1 MVSHLSKTS
10 SHSALSLLI
19 FSLLVASVFAKRP
32 GHLPKNQ
39 HPMIGFG
46 KEKVSHLH
54 FYFHDIVSG
63 PNPTAIEVARAHST
77 NTSDTG
83 FGLIM
88 MIDDPLT
95 KGPELT
101 SKLIG
106 RAQGIYAS
114 AAQEELGLLM
124 SLNYMFVEGKYNGS
138 TLSILGRNAA
148 MSGVREL
155 AVVGG
160 SGAFRLARGY
170 ALAKTHAFD
179 PSTGDAVVEYNVVVL
194 HY

>member
-1 MVSHLSKTS
+1 MASYLSKTS
-10 SHSALSLLI
+10 SPSVLSLLF
-19 FSLLVASVFAKRP
+19 FSLLRTSVFARNP
-32 GHLPKNQ
+32 GHPPKNERS
-39 HPMIGFG
+39 MIGFG

-54 FYFHDIVSG
+54 FYFHDILSG
-63 PNPTAIEVARAHST
+63 PNPTAIEVACAHST
-77 NTSDTG
+77 NSSMTG
-83 FGLIM
+83 FGAIM

-95 KGPELT
+95 EGPELT
-101 SKLIG
+101 SKLLG

-114 AAQEELGLLM
+114 AAQEEVGLLM
-124 SLNYMFVEGKYNGS
+124 SLNYMFMEGKYNGS
-138 TLSILGRNAA
+138 TLSILGRNAV

>member
-1 MVSHLSKTS
+1 
-10 SHSALSLLI
+10 
-19 FSLLVASVFAKRP
+19 
-32 GHLPKNQ
+32 
-39 HPMIGFG
+39 MIGFG